1 MGVTE
6 STQAKLVHVNT
17 RVVSKCDCLA
27 SFSGVQSNQSKQR
40 TDLRPS
46 SQIYKN
52 EYRDRLVSI
61 FSSITALKRVNAD
74 EAIGCEEK
82 AAELINGQ
90 KNADIKLKRNDRV
103 MSIGA
108 VNTALKLVVVSGG
121 WVMLFLCHKCNK
133 H

>member
-1 MGVTE
+1 MGVTK

-17 RVVSKCDCLA
+17 RVVLKCDCLA
-27 SFSGVQSNQSKQR
+27 SFSGVQSVQSNQSKQP

-82 AAELINGQ
+82 AAELITGQ
-90 KNADIKLKRNDRV
+90 KNADIKLK
-103 MSIGA
+103 
-108 VNTALKLVVVSGG
+108 K
-121 WVMLFLCHKCNK
+121 
-133 H
+133 